1 MCPLSPIPSV
11 VSCVGTQVVIKDCD
25 VGAPPATSVYAS
37 SGGGGGAGGQN
48 SSSGGAGAAGGGA
61 GGSSSGGGKWEVGTV
76 RSAAVQL
83 LGVGSTIVVDGKPFT
98 ATIGEDGEPIAPP
111 GSAQRAEPWA

>member
-1 MCPLSPIPSV
+1 M
-11 VSCVGTQVVIKDCD
+11 
-25 VGAPPATSVYAS
+25 
-37 SGGGGGAGGQN
+37 
-48 SSSGGAGAAGGGA
+48 
-61 GGSSSGGGKWEVGTV
+61 GTV